1 MKEYELIP
9 TNNRKSFYGK
19 ARVVVDNDGVETLM
33 SYGTPIIKRYS
44 DGRLR
49 RVYDDWTH
57 TTGTH
62 ILSFCGLNK
71 AEFLA
76 LPLNEKV

>member
-1 MKEYELIP
+1 MKRYDLKPI
-9 TNNRKSFYGK
+9 NGRKSFYGK
-19 ARVVVDNDGVETLM
+19 AEVVINDNGIETLF
-33 SYGTPIIKRYS
+33 SYGTPIIERYS
-44 DGRLR
+44 DGRLCR
-49 RVYDDWTH
+49 LYHSWTH

-62 ILSFCGLNK
+62 ILAFCGLNK